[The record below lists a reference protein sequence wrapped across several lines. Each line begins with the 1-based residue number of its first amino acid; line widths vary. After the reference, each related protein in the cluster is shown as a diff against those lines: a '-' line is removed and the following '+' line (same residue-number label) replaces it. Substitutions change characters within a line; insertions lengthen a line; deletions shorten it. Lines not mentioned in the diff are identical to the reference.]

1 MPPVS
6 RRRLFTTLAT
16 TLAVTVAGFG
26 LSLSVPLAQAAP
38 KAQDP
43 PKAKI
48 VAGECQFGF
57 VLPSGPQVRLTL
69 HPGDV
74 LRIPAGSEHWFQL
87 TPLHQLKAVRLF
99 SFVDH
104 WVTTPTD
111 RAIAPSLAA

>member
-1 MPPVS
+1 
-6 RRRLFTTLAT
+6 
-16 TLAVTVAGFG
+16 
-26 LSLSVPLAQAAP
+26 
-38 KAQDP
+38 
-43 PKAKI
+43 
-48 VAGECQFGF
+48 
-57 VLPSGPQVRLTL
+57 VRLTL